1 MNYLAVEVGAKIRTL
16 RKEKGFSQER
26 LALTA
31 KLDRSYVGRIE
42 RGEVNI
48 TLETLY
54 QLAKTIECNPRDLLP
69 NEI

>member
-1 MNYLAVEVGAKIRTL
+1 MSKLSKIVGRKIRQK
-16 RKEKGFSQER
+16 RKENGYSQEA
-26 LALTA
+26 LALNA

-54 QLAKTIECNPRDLLP
+54 QLANTIKCDVRTLLP
-69 NEI
+69 